1 MTLSRRN
8 FTRVLLSAAALLAVD
23 EVGFAAPSTLPTSQP
38 VPSDAIDGE
47 SFAERSAAF
56 IRWLSQTRPDGKA
69 ARSLKM
75 SMAHATARL
84 ITGIDVDWA
93 VAHVDSLVRKRDLK
107 NDHAFGGHSLM
118 HGVLVAGDRMPAE
131 LVAASREYLC
141 DWDYAKPG
149 FSSLNYKLM
158 TAATGFAA
166 AEKWP
171 DFVDATGRD
180 AAGVMEVTRAAL
192 YREFDQ
198 IVRRNLDEYGA
209 PIYFGTDL
217 APVRMLAEFGRDD
230 AMRMR
235 ARLTLEWMWLNLAC
249 HWNQGYH
256 VSTAGRAKYW
266 GSTNTG
272 PDHATLTAACAWL
285 HFGGLRAIRA
295 ARTDPAIAL
304 WLAYPGTHELPNA
317 IRAVAQQAG
326 RLAPFVHRESVV
338 VPRGITVRQTT
349 YHAKQFSLSSQ
360 WEATNGFKHPLFKE
374 TRRMV
379 LRWVSEKP
387 SSTFIVANENYR
399 RPYRI
404 SEKVKNAFAYGETP
418 FGQVMQHDSALLA
431 LYDVPADYL
440 YYRLYAVFPATG
452 SIVQRFERNGWVLC
466 HTGTMLFAFR
476 AFTQPTW
483 GKPTEN
489 NDVLYGDARRGGWVL
504 QCADRDPFRADSVDA
519 ELQRFGDAICTP
531 RVRVDLAAA
540 APTARYVALDGRAM
554 EMTYAHPWAGVKD
567 NHRIDGAPIDYAA
580 YPLLDNQAV
589 AQRVDDPQLRIRING
604 QALDY
609 DFEHWTRTDGGTP

>member
-1 MTLSRRN
+1 MELSRRN
-8 FTRVLLSAAALLAVD
+8 FTRALLSAAAFLAMD
-23 EVGFAAPSTLPTSQP
+23 EMGFAAPSTSPASQP
-38 VPSDAIDGE
+38 VPSDAIDGA

-56 IRWLSQTRPDGKA
+56 IRWLAGTRPDAKA
-69 ARSLKM
+69 ATSLKM

-84 ITGIDVDWA
+84 LAGVDVDWA
-93 VAHVDSLVRKRDLK
+93 VAHIDSLVRKRDLK

-131 LVAASREYLC
+131 LVAASREYLR
-141 DWDYAKPG
+141 DWDYAKAG

-166 AEKWP
+166 AERWP
-171 DFVDATGRD
+171 EFVDATGRD
-180 AAGVMEVTRAAL
+180 AAGVIDVTRNAL
-192 YREFDQ
+192 YGEFDQ

-217 APVRMLAEFGRDD
+217 APVRMLAEFAKDD
-230 AMRMR
+230 AMRTR

-256 VSTAGRAKYW
+256 VCTAGRSKYW
-266 GSTNTG
+266 GSINTG
-272 PDHATLTAACAWL
+272 PDHATLTAAAAWF

-304 WLAYPGTHELPNA
+304 WLAYPGTHELPEA

-326 RLAPFVHRESVV
+326 CIAPFVHRESVV
-338 VPRGITVRQTT
+338 VLRGITVRQTT
-349 YHAKQFSLSSQ
+349 YHAKPFSLSSQ
-360 WEATNGFKHPLFKE
+360 LEATNGFKHPLFKE

-379 LRWVSEKP
+379 MRWVSDKP
-387 SSTFIVANENYR
+387 SSTFIVANENYQ

-418 FGQVMQHDSALLA
+418 FGQVMQHDGALLA
-431 LYDVPADYL
+431 LYDVPADYA

-452 SIVQRFERNGWVLC
+452 SIVQRIERDDWVLC
-466 HTGTMLFAFR
+466 HAGTTLFAFR
-476 AFTQPTW
+476 SFTPTTW
-483 GKPTEN
+483 GKPIEG
-489 NDVLYGDARRGGWVL
+489 NDVLYADARHGGWVL
-504 QCADRDPFRADSVDA
+504 QCADRDEFRAESIDA
-519 ELQRFGDAICTP
+519 ELKRFGDAICTP
-531 RVRVDLAAA
+531 RVKVDLTAA
-540 APTARYVALDGRAM
+540 APTAQYVALDGRAL

-567 NHRIDGAPIDYAA
+567 NHRIDGVPIDYAGF
-580 YPLLDNQAV
+580 PLLGNPAV
-589 AQRVDDPQLRIRING
+589 EQRVDDPRLRIRIAGRSLN
-604 QALDY
+604 Y